1 MRRGSPLDRN
11 TELLLPAPFPL
22 DAISDA
28 QLEAQ
33 QLAAR
38 TRLLAYERARGL

>member
-22 DAISDA
+22 DDVTDA
-28 QLEAQ
+28 KIEAERMKH
-33 QLAAR
+33 LARIA
-38 TRLLAYERARGL
+38 AHEKEVEG